1 MVSTRDL
8 SRIPLF
14 RGPSEEH
21 QAAIARLAREV
32 ACSEGDVLFRE
43 GDAASQLYILLEGRI
58 SIQVKLSSRPES
70 LAVASLSQYGQLV
83 GWSGLIHANYT
94 ASAVCDTDSRL
105 LIIDANELSA
115 LLRENPEAGFPVME
129 QVAITISERLRN
141 IQRVVLKTL

>member
-1 MVSTRDL
+1 M
-8 SRIPLF
+8 
-14 RGPSEEH
+14 
-21 QAAIARLAREV
+21 
-32 ACSEGDVLFRE
+32 LFRE
-43 GDAASQLYILLEGRI
+43 GDVGTQLYILLEGRV

-105 LIIDANELSA
+105 LTIDANELSA

>member
-1 MVSTRDL
+1 MVSTREL
-8 SRIPLF
+8 SQISLF
-14 RGPSEEH
+14 RDLSEEH

-32 ACSEGDVLFRE
+32 TCSEGDVLFRE
-43 GDAASQLYILLEGRI
+43 GDVGTQLYILLEGRV